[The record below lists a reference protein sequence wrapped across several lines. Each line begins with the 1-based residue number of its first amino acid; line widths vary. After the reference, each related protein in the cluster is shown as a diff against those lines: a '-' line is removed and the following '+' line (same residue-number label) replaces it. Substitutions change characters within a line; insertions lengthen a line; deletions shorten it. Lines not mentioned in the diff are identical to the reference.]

1 MSGAR
6 RDRRDLDEDDV
17 RTRPGRGSRPRTRD
31 RPEHAD
37 AVDAVVVGVDRG
49 RYTCRLTAADDRPA
63 APARARP
70 ETPEKRSGASWD
82 PSGVLIEAIRGGEL
96 RRTPV
101 VVGDRVALVGDVS
114 GRPGA
119 LARIVRRAERTS
131 VLRRTADDSDPAER
145 PIVANAE
152 KLIIV
157 AALADPPP
165 RTGLIDR
172 CLVAAYDG
180 GLEPV
185 LCLTKADLADDTAL
199 RELYRPLGVT
209 IVTSRPD
216 VDPVELRGL
225 IAGRVSVLFGH
236 SGVGKSTLVNRL
248 VPDAAR
254 EIGAVNVVTGRGR
267 HTSSAAVA
275 LPVPGGGWVVDT
287 PGIRSFGLGAVSPA
301 RVLSAFAELAEAAA
315 DCQPGCTHAEGLADC
330 GLDEAVRDGRADP
343 ARLASLRRLL
353 AARPG

>member
-6 RDRRDLDEDDV
+6 RSGRDLDEDDV
-17 RTRPGRGSRPRTRD
+17 RTRPGRGSRPRTRE

-37 AVDAVVVGVDRG
+37 AVDAVVVAVDRG
-49 RYTCRLTAADDRPA
+49 RYSCRRTLPDGRADPA
-63 APARARP
+63 GTLVA
-70 ETPEKRSGASWD
+70 
-82 PSGVLIEAIRGGEL
+82 AIRGGDL
-96 RRTPV
+96 RRVPV

-114 GRPGA
+114 GDPGA

-131 VLRRTADDSDPAER
+131 VLRRTADDSDPTER
-145 PIVANAE
+145 PIVANADQ
-152 KLIIV
+152 LVIV
-157 AALADPPP
+157 TALADPPP

-180 GLEPV
+180 GLDPV
-185 LCLTKADLADDTAL
+185 LCLTKADLADDETL
-199 RELYRPLGVT
+199 RDLYRPLGLT

-216 VDPVELRGL
+216 VDPAGLRAL
-225 IAGRVSVLFGH
+225 ITNRVSVLFGH

-254 EIGAVNVVTGRGR
+254 EIGVVNAVTGRGR

-287 PGIRSFGLGAVSPA
+287 PGVRSFGLGAISLA
-301 RVLSAFAELAEAAA
+301 RVLAAFAELAEAAA
-315 DCQPGCTHAEGLADC
+315 HCPPGCTHAEGLADC
-330 GLDEAVRDGRADP
+330 ALDEAVRTGHADP
-343 ARLASLRRLL
+343 ARLTSLRRLL
-353 AARPG
+353 AARGG